1 MANIKFSQF
10 TQKTTLGTVDFLVGY
25 TGADNVQI
33 DPADLLSD
41 YSQGTGAAGQV
52 TFFSATSTVT
62 GDNNLYW
69 DNTNKRLGIGT
80 ATPGNKLEVQVTS
93 NGNGVL
99 FKSNATQIGSIL
111 RTAIGGT
118 VSMTVDGAGTRPINI
133 NNSSSSNVLIANG
146 GGNVGIGTTS
156 PVAKLQV
163 EGSFISSGISQL
175 GTTGANVYLTSSSAG
190 NVGIGDSSPTAKL
203 VVDNVGTK
211 MLELKRSGNIKFRVL
226 ADANHGQLNMF
237 NSGTSNT
244 VRLHTSG
251 DSYFNGGNVGIGT
264 TSPSEKLH
272 VQGNVLINGAAP
284 YLSIKTTQTGTPDWK
299 IYNSY
304 NSVGDLAIVGGSSVG
319 NKFNIQPNG
328 NVGIGT
334 TSPGRKLQVEGGDFY
349 TNDRS
354 DTAGASVG
362 YGGNS
367 FQIRNGSTSED
378 LNFDIFNRTTSAWGT
393 PLIIKNTGNVG
404 IGTTSPNANLEID
417 GGSSNA
423 FIQFTTPN
431 TNYAGIRFGDPQS
444 INAGRIQYYHGAG
457 SLEFDTEVR
466 FAFQGGDVGIGTDS
480 PNALLHLES
489 ASSPALQITDTTQ
502 PTTLRLYA
510 QDSNTH
516 IANITAHDMVFDTN
530 NTERMRIDSAG
541 NVGIG
546 TTSPDSLLHV
556 AADVSGA
563 NTGTITI
570 EGRPTGFLG
579 DDIAT
584 IDFQNNGSKRADIRM
599 ERGDAANDSQLVFS
613 TSDAGTL
620 NDALI
625 IKETGNVGIGTTAPA
640 AKLDISNGTNSL
652 LTLGE
657 DSGRGVLRLYRN
669 TASAYL
675 QAWHDGT
682 NGSIITTAGSIILS
696 PSSGNVGIGTTNPE
710 TLAHI
715 KVNGGSAQLTLEREG
730 GGAGKAVLAGA
741 AGGLIVYN
749 DAFATKMYVGTSGS
763 YDGNVGIGTISPQY
777 KLDVDGDVQINE
789 TLIAKAGADLI
800 LQARSSQIVGINSN
814 GTRTMTLD
822 ASNNVGIGTSSP
834 ASKLEVDGGDI
845 EVDDSASGLI
855 LRSPDG
861 TRYRVTVAN
870 GGTLSVSAV

>member
-52 TFFSATSTVT
+52 TFFSAASTVT

-80 ATPGNKLEVQVTS
+80 VSPQSRLHITDDVLSILKIQETTGNTGAS
-93 NGNGVL
+93 AGVL
-99 FKSNATQIGSIL
+99 FKTSPNTGPNFFKGGILYEDTGDANIIGKLHLVNRVSADTINANTGDAKLTIDTS
-111 RTAIGGT
+111 
-118 VSMTVDGAGTRPINI
+118 
-133 NNSSSSNVLIANG
+133 
-146 GGNVGIGTTS
+146 GNVGIGTTS
-156 PVAKLQV
+156 PSAKLEV
-163 EGSFISSGISQL
+163 DGTLIATGISQL
-175 GTTGANVYLTSSSAG
+175 GSSGSNVYLTSSSAG

-334 TSPGRKLQVEGGDFY
+334 STPAEKLDVLGKVRSTHDANNYMQLESNSGGGVLSGKSSGTVTTIVRTYGDSYF
-349 TNDRS
+349 N
-354 DTAGASVG
+354 
-362 YGGNS
+362 GGNFGIGTS
-367 FQIRNGSTSED
+367 SPTQKLDVVGRAIITKNGEVLRFNSSDANGSFVTWQNNGSAIGYIGAGYHLWASPNNIATSFGIRAQTRLD
-378 LNFDIFNRTTSAWGT
+378 LGIQADVYMTILSS
-393 PLIIKNTGNVG
+393 GNVG
-404 IGTTSPNANLEID
+404 IGTTSPGDYDVSDNPILAVGNTATANNSSQISVLS
-417 GGSSNA
+417 GSNS
-423 FIQFTTPN
+423 FG
-431 TNYAGIRFGDPQS
+431 YLLFGDGETGNEAYRGQVRYDHP
-444 INAGRIQYYHGAG
+444 ND
-457 SLEFDTEVR
+457 SLEFVTAGSER
-466 FAFQGGDVGIGTDS
+466 M
-480 PNALLHLES
+480 
-489 ASSPALQITDTTQ
+489 QIT
-502 PTTLRLYA
+502 
-510 QDSNTH
+510 
-516 IANITAHDMVFDTN
+516 
-530 NTERMRIDSAG
+530 SAG

-546 TTSPDSLLHV
+546 TTSPTAPLH
-556 AADVSGA
+556 
-563 NTGTITI
+563 I
-570 EGRPTGFLG
+570 EGGTNSEVLKIEADSNPFVRWVENGTNVGYLQFLG
-579 DDIAT
+579 DNAYLS
-584 IDFQNNGSKRADIRM
+584 NMSNGSFFFRTNNTDKMTILS
-599 ERGDAANDSQLVFS
+599 G
-613 TSDAGTL
+613 
-620 NDALI
+620 
-625 IKETGNVGIGTTAPA
+625 GNVGIGTTSPA
-640 AKLDISNGTNSL
+640 KQLTISSTTPFIRLEENQSGGNKRLDLWIDQNSVAHIDANQSASQITLRTANTDRLRITN
-652 LTLGE
+652 
-657 DSGRGVLRLYRN
+657 
-669 TASAYL
+669 A
-675 QAWHDGT
+675 
-682 NGSIITTAGSIILS
+682 
-696 PSSGNVGIGTTNPE
+696 GNVGIGTT
-710 TLAHI
+710 
-715 KVNGGSAQLTLEREG
+715 
-730 GGAGKAVLAGA
+730 
-741 AGGLIVYN
+741 
-749 DAFATKMYVGTSGS
+749 
-763 YDGNVGIGTISPQY
+763 
-777 KLDVDGDVQINE
+777 
-789 TLIAKAGADLI
+789 
-800 LQARSSQIVGINSN
+800 
-814 GTRTMTLD
+814 
-822 ASNNVGIGTSSP
+822 SP
-834 ASKLEVDGGDI
+834 ASRLEVDGGDI